1 MKISRN
7 FRKEEFTQ
15 RRKNMESEKELFT
28 HIKNPIPHPTPF
40 MKTQEKKLE
49 FSLEKS
55 PPQPTK
61 LRTLARRKKHFLEKN

>member
-49 FSLEKS
+49 FSLKKAHPSQQNYGLSREE
-55 PPQPTK
+55 
-61 LRTLARRKKHFLEKN
+61 KKHFLEKN